1 VQLNERCKINNN
13 NNNNNNIIIT
23 INSNI
28 FLIGVQSFFFE
39 YVRVEGGWGWA
50 EGKNLTEIL

>member
-1 VQLNERCKINNN
+1 MQLNERCKINNNNN

-39 YVRVEGGWGWA
+39 YVRVEGG
-50 EGKNLTEIL
+50 